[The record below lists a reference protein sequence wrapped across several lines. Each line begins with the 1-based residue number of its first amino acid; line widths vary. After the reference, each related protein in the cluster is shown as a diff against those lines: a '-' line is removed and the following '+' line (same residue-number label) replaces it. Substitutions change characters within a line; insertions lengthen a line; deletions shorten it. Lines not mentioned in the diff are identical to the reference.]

1 VLDCQDF
8 PIIGKHVIE
17 ILLHLELQKNKICSY
32 LQFQDHDYD
41 RAKLQLV
48 HIPGSQSSPQDTGKS
63 SPCFPTEAC
72 VSASA
77 QHILQGSW
85 PQDCNTSE
93 AQYQY
98 WSSLVVPA
106 VQLISAAT
114 AVVSLLEGSQVVS
127 VQFPTFLG
135 LIKAQK
141 QSGIKNYGKNIYLLS
156 SD

>member
-1 VLDCQDF
+1 M
-8 PIIGKHVIE
+8 
-17 ILLHLELQKNKICSY
+17 NKKW
-32 LQFQDHDYD
+32 
-41 RAKLQLV
+41 KLV
-48 HIPGSQSSPQDTGKS
+48 SGSQRSPQDTAKS

-77 QHILQGSW
+77 QHIVQGSW
-85 PQDCNTSE
+85 LQDCNTSE

-114 AVVSLLEGSQVVS
+114 AVVSLQEGSQVVS
-127 VQFPTFLG
+127 VQCPTFLG

-141 QSGIKNYGKNIYLLS
+141 HSGIKNYRNNIYWLS
-156 SD
+156 PN

>member
-1 VLDCQDF
+1 V
-8 PIIGKHVIE
+8 
-17 ILLHLELQKNKICSY
+17 
-32 LQFQDHDYD
+32 
-41 RAKLQLV
+41 
-48 HIPGSQSSPQDTGKS
+48 
-63 SPCFPTEAC
+63 
-72 VSASA
+72 
-77 QHILQGSW
+77 QGSW

-127 VQFPTFLG
+127 VQCPTFLG

-141 QSGIKNYGKNIYLLS
+141 HSGIKNYGNNIYLLS
-156 SD
+156 SN